1 MADEAREYLRAAQQA
16 EVRGDRSQAVELL
29 MKAATVYR
37 QRGQNERALQMM
49 RHASRLDVTRT
60 DISDQVRRMEW
71 MPDRPF
77 LRAVTDAEEE
87 AEEKAAL
94 QPLEDLALNPADEL
108 VDLADASQKQLIDR
122 GPTRADPALNAWCSF
137 CCKPKSEVGEL
148 VAGPA
153 GAYVCLACVRESAR
167 LLGEA
172 SEAQLPGADA
182 ARPPEQEAGSPAQ
195 VSAREEATALAG
207 LPGAATRSDPR
218 LLVGQGAA
226 TRAAPAAVTV
236 AATVLPQQGAA
247 SLASAGAVLSS
258 TGNPSDSSV
267 MPARRA
273 PGPTVDPVGQ
283 EQAIREI
290 ELALRLGV
298 DSVLLLGP
306 EGAGKTAHL
315 RDLERRGLGVYV
327 ESPSQLDVA
336 PADLPAL
343 VDHLEDATPE
353 DWRQLARVIRG
364 GRAAPVLLAMRGV
377 LPAAEVMLAR
387 DGQELPLYPTAVLAQ
402 ATGGRIP
409 PELLERVQIAVS
421 FQPPSR
427 EEVVEVARRLAALRA
442 SELDATE
449 ELLTTVAELAMAS
462 GRLGHELRALLG
474 RLPAGEWSARKIN
487 RAAPDKPEKKPARR
501 RKKTDEG

>member
-77 LRAVTDAEEE
+77 LRAVTEAEEE

-167 LLGEA
+167 LLGQEA
-172 SEAQLPGADA
+172 PLPGSQ
-182 ARPPEQEAGSPAQ
+182 PELVASGGLSGEAGPEPEAGSTLRT
-195 VSAREEATALAG
+195 SARLEASDHT
-207 LPGAATRSDPR
+207 GAATRS
-218 LLVGQGAA
+218 
-226 TRAAPAAVTV
+226 APATVTV

-247 SLASAGAVLSS
+247 SVVSASPAFSSS
-258 TGNPSDSSV
+258 TAQTPPFASRAVS
-267 MPARRA
+267 ARRA
-273 PGPTVDPVGQ
+273 QGPTVDPVGQ

-364 GRAAPVLLAMRGV
+364 GRVAPVLLAMRGA
-377 LPAAEVMLAR
+377 LPPAEVMLAR

-402 ATGGRIP
+402 ATEGRIP
-409 PELLERVQIAVS
+409 PEVLERVQIAVS

-427 EEVVEVARRLAALRA
+427 AEVVEVARRLAALRA
-442 SELDATE
+442 SELDATD

-462 GRLGHELRALLG
+462 GRMGHELRALLG

-487 RAAPDKPEKKPARR
+487 RAAPEKPEKKPARR

>member
-37 QRGQNERALQMM
+37 QRGQNERALQML

-122 GPTRADPALNAWCSF
+122 GPSRADPALNAWCSF

-148 VAGPA
+148 VSGPA

-167 LLGEA
+167 LLGQEPET
-172 SEAQLPGADA
+172 SAQLPGSQAQVVA
-182 ARPPEQEAGSPAQ
+182 GSGLAGKFGPEPEPGQEAGSTTRTSTLSNSTAHAPTSASSP
-195 VSAREEATALAG
+195 VSARREL
-207 LPGAATRSDPR
+207 
-218 LLVGQGAA
+218 
-226 TRAAPAAVTV
+226 
-236 AATVLPQQGAA
+236 
-247 SLASAGAVLSS
+247 
-258 TGNPSDSSV
+258 
-267 MPARRA
+267 
-273 PGPTVDPVGQ
+273 GPTVDPVGQ
-283 EQAIREI
+283 EQAILEI

-327 ESPSQLDVA
+327 ETPSQLDVA
-336 PADLPAL
+336 PPDLPAL

-353 DWRQLARVIRG
+353 DWRQLAQVLRG

-377 LPAAEVMLAR
+377 LPPAEVMLAR
-387 DGQELPLYPTAVLAQ
+387 DGQELPLYPTAMLAQ
-402 ATGGRIP
+402 ATLGKIP
-409 PELLERVQIAVS
+409 PEVLERVQIAVS

-427 EEVVEVARRLAALRA
+427 EELVEVARRLAALRA
-442 SELDATE
+442 SELDATD

-462 GRLGHELRALLG
+462 GRLGHELRAVLG
-474 RLPAGEWSARKIN
+474 RLPAGEWSARKVN
-487 RAAPDKPEKKPARR
+487 RAATEKPEKKPARR